1 MKNLVK
7 IMKAQILIGL
17 LVLAAGAARAD
28 FTFSGGGGIP
38 ADVGLV
44 SVGTVSGVSGRVT
57 GLTLDLNVSG
67 GFNGDLYAY
76 LVAPNQTTTAT
87 LLGVPG
93 GNFTQVGS
101 GYNVTL
107 SDAAAVNI
115 QNASQSW
122 GAVVAGTFQP
132 VVALSVFNGLAASG
146 SWRLFIAD
154 QSSGDNGQPAL
165 NSWNLSITTAAVP
178 EPDQVAAITLLGLI
192 GLMAGSYR
200 SWIRVLGF
208 NLGY

>member
-1 MKNLVK
+1 MKNLIK
-7 IMKAQILIGL
+7 FMKQQILIGL
-17 LVLAAGAARAD
+17 LVLTAGVARGD
-28 FTFSGGGGIP
+28 FTFSGSGDIP
-38 ADVGLV
+38 AGVGLV
-44 SVGTVSGVSGRVT
+44 SVGTVSGLSGNVSGM
-57 GLTLDLNVSG
+57 TLALNVSG

-107 SDAAAVNI
+107 SDAATVNI
-115 QNASQSW
+115 QSSSQSW

-154 QSSGDNGQPAL
+154 QSSGDSGQPVL

-178 EPDQVAAITLLGLI
+178 EPDQVASITLLGLI

-200 SWIRVLGF
+200 SWARVLGLRL
-208 NLGY
+208 N